1 MNTKTL
7 AALIAIIG
15 TLSVLYTQVDLKPEV
30 SAFEQWKTQ
39 FNVKYDSMF
48 EHAYRERI
56 FLENL
61 AQVEL
66 HNSESK
72 HSYKMGV
79 NQFSALTEE
88 EFVSMNLGLIA
99 SNEASTIE
107 S

>member
-15 TLSVLYTQVDLKPEV
+15 ALSALYTQVDLKPEV
-30 SAFEQWKTQ
+30 TAFEQWKTQ

-66 HNSESK
+66 HNS
-72 HSYKMGV
+72 
-79 NQFSALTEE
+79 
-88 EFVSMNLGLIA
+88 
-99 SNEASTIE
+99 
-107 S
+107 